1 MLRKYEALLLIGL
14 PGSGKSTQ
22 GKILG
27 SLPGIHYWEAS
38 ETFRAIDADS
48 EIGRLIHQYIS
59 RGELIPDELAV
70 PLCLD
75 DLKARVIAG
84 AYHPAT
90 DMLVFDGIPRTV
102 KQAALLDER
111 VKVMKILYLVCD
123 DIGQVIQRL
132 RQRAVEQGRADDATE
147 SIIRHR
153 LEVLSNG
160 MYCEDRCSEIP
171 CGGFGSDPTCD
182 NLVVER
188 ASCSITPHIIGIIM
202 FLMHVL
208 AAALY
213 GDPMCRLHQRCGQA
227 STNRLGP
234 ESGYVMRYD

>member
-1 MLRKYEALLLIGL
+1 MLHKYQALLLIGV

-38 ETFRAIDADS
+38 KTFRAIDAES

-70 PLCLD
+70 SLCLD

-90 DMLVFDGIPRTV
+90 DILVFDGIPRTV
-102 KQAALLDER
+102 KQAALLDEH
-111 VKVMKILYLVCD
+111 VTVMKILYLVCD

-132 RQRAVEQGRADDATE
+132 RQRAVEQGRADDASE
-147 SIIRHR
+147 SIISHR
-153 LEVLSNG
+153 LQVYQRYTAEVLEYYPIECIVKIDALRSPVEVLDQILHVMISLLSG
-160 MYCEDRCSEIP
+160 HP
-171 CGGFGSDPTCD
+171 AQLPPT
-182 NLVVER
+182 
-188 ASCSITPHIIGIIM
+188 
-202 FLMHVL
+202 
-208 AAALY
+208 
-213 GDPMCRLHQRCGQA
+213 
-227 STNRLGP
+227 
-234 ESGYVMRYD
+234 

>member
-1 MLRKYEALLLIGL
+1 MLRTYQALLLIGL

-48 EIGRLIHQYIS
+48 DIGRLIHQYIS

-70 PLCLD
+70 SLCLD

-90 DMLVFDGIPRTV
+90 DILMFDGIPRTV

-111 VKVMKILYLVCD
+111 VTVMKILYLVCE

-132 RQRAVEQGRADDATE
+132 RQRAVEQDRADDASE
-147 SIIRHR
+147 SIISHR
-153 LEVLSNG
+153 LQVYQRYTAELLTYYPKESIVKIDALRSPVEVLDQILHVIISLFSG
-160 MYCEDRCSEIP
+160 HPAKSP
-171 CGGFGSDPTCD
+171 PT
-182 NLVVER
+182 
-188 ASCSITPHIIGIIM
+188 
-202 FLMHVL
+202 
-208 AAALY
+208 
-213 GDPMCRLHQRCGQA
+213 
-227 STNRLGP
+227 
-234 ESGYVMRYD
+234 

>member
-1 MLRKYEALLLIGL
+1 MLHKYQALLLIGL

-27 SLPGIHYWEAS
+27 SLSGLHYWEAS

-70 PLCLD
+70 SLCLD

-102 KQAALLDER
+102 KQAALLDEH
-111 VKVMKILYLVCD
+111 VTVMKILYLVCD

-132 RQRAVEQGRADDATE
+132 RQRAVEQGRADDANE
-147 SIIRHR
+147 SIISHR
-153 LEVLSNG
+153 LEVYQRYTAELLRYYPTECIVKIDALRSPVEVLDQILHVIISLLSG
-160 MYCEDRCSEIP
+160 HAAQSP
-171 CGGFGSDPTCD
+171 PT
-182 NLVVER
+182 
-188 ASCSITPHIIGIIM
+188 
-202 FLMHVL
+202 
-208 AAALY
+208 
-213 GDPMCRLHQRCGQA
+213 
-227 STNRLGP
+227 
-234 ESGYVMRYD
+234 

>member
-1 MLRKYEALLLIGL
+1 MLPKYQALLLIGL

-70 PLCLD
+70 SLCLD

-90 DMLVFDGIPRTV
+90 DILVFDGIPRTV

-111 VKVMKILYLVCD
+111 VAVMKILYLVCD

-132 RQRAVEQGRADDATE
+132 RQRAVEQDRADDANE
-147 SIIRHR
+147 SIISHR
-153 LEVLSNG
+153 LEVYQRYTAEMLEYYPIECIVKIDALRSPVEVLDQILHVMISLLSG
-160 MYCEDRCSEIP
+160 PPAQSP
-171 CGGFGSDPTCD
+171 PT
-182 NLVVER
+182 
-188 ASCSITPHIIGIIM
+188 
-202 FLMHVL
+202 
-208 AAALY
+208 
-213 GDPMCRLHQRCGQA
+213 
-227 STNRLGP
+227 
-234 ESGYVMRYD
+234 